1 MSRALKSRAAKTW
14 LAVTAWWL
22 LTGVVATS
30 QSLTMLDATGASFDV
45 GFIWRAEMVSS
56 ILWIPLTMGLFWC
69 VRRYPIG
76 TPPLHRALTVLM
88 AAVIGVILLR
98 AAAVIALND
107 WIGWYDTMPAL
118 PALLWKS
125 VLNNFLMSWMIIGVA
140 HALVFAERDQRRRRQ
155 AQELETQLANAR
167 LGALAAQ
174 LNPHFLFF
182 TLNSIAEMVHRD
194 ADVAD
199 RMLVGLGALLR
210 QSLCSEQLHEVRLGD
225 ELELLDC
232 YVDIE
237 QMRLGDRLRFRRE
250 IPDEALAARVPHL
263 LLQPL
268 VENAIRHAIA
278 PRPSPGNVSVR
289 VERESDRLVL
299 EVADDGDGHDEP
311 AAKGAGIGLSS
322 TRARLQALYG
332 DDHSFS
338 VQRRPEGGTVAR
350 VVVPYRH
357 WPAAA

>member
-1 MSRALKSRAAKTW
+1 MHPALKSRAAKTW

-30 QSLTMLDATGASFDV
+30 QSLTMLDAQGATFDI
-45 GFIWRAEMVSS
+45 GFIWRAEMASS

-76 TPPLHRALTVLM
+76 TPPLHRAIAVLT
-88 AAVIGVILLR
+88 AAVVGVILLR
-98 AAAVIALND
+98 AATVVALND
-107 WIGWYDTMPAL
+107 WIGWYDKLPTM

-125 VLNNFLMSWMIIGVA
+125 TLNNFLMSWMIIGVA
-140 HALVFAERDQRRRRQ
+140 HALVYAERDQRRRAQ
-155 AQELETQLANAR
+155 AQVLETQLANAR

-174 LNPHFLFF
+174 LNPHFLFN

-199 RMLVGLGALLR
+199 RMLVGLGELLR
-210 QSLCSEQLHEVRLGD
+210 QSLSSEQLQEVSLGD

-237 QMRLGDRLRFRRE
+237 QMRLGDRLKFDRD
-250 IPDEALAARVPHL
+250 IPQETLGARVPHL

-268 VENAIRHAIA
+268 VENAIKHAIA
-278 PRPSPGNVSVR
+278 PRPSPGHVSVR
-289 VERESDRLVL
+289 VERDSDRLVL
-299 EVADDGDGHDEP
+299 EVRDDGDGRDEP
-311 AAKGAGIGLSS
+311 TAKGAGIGLSS

-338 VQRRPEGGTVAR
+338 VRAQPEGGTVAR
-350 VVVPYRH
+350 VVVPWRH